1 MTQSP
6 CFSVGQKAMGFLD
19 VSTLDFPCHHL
30 ITREEGIVA
39 HRWIRT
45 CFWSRERVVGT
56 FVVIPLLD
64 NAILV
69 SSLLSSSSCRER
81 EPCLL
86 NDVREKLPPLPSLV
100 PSLSTPAARISLIPN
115 RCRVMTLARLRLLS
129 SVPFYVRQ
137 MSCKK
142 LRDTRRRLEEALPS
156 APCRA
161 LIFVHFKFQTSM
173 RRNDTCPSVQ
183 ECSCKGIASLI
194 VPLFLDDEPRPR
206 RIHRGH
212 APLPS
217 TEKEIS
223 RENGRGPSVP
233 PFTRACD

>member
-30 ITREEGIVA
+30 ITRGEGIVA

-100 PSLSTPAARISLIPN
+100 PSLSAPAARISLIPN

-142 LRDTRRRLEEALPS
+142 LRDTARKRFPQLLVAL
-156 APCRA
+156 
-161 LIFVHFKFQTSM
+161 
-173 RRNDTCPSVQ
+173 
-183 ECSCKGIASLI
+183 
-194 VPLFLDDEPRPR
+194 
-206 RIHRGH
+206 
-212 APLPS
+212 
-217 TEKEIS
+217 
-223 RENGRGPSVP
+223 
-233 PFTRACD
+233 